1 MIMIIIMIIIAL
13 DYGRAAEVTIGR
25 TYEVRVGPRP
35 HYSIYVLYVYY
46 VYIYIYIYIY
56 IYNVYIYIYVN
67 LYRPTP
73 PTLRSRSRDCLGRH
87 RKCTP
92 GTGDVS

>member
-46 VYIYIYIYIY
+46 VYIYIYIYIMY
-56 IYNVYIYIYVN
+56 KYIYIYICEFISAHAPHAA
-67 LYRPTP
+67 LAFKG
-73 PTLRSRSRDCLGRH
+73 LFRS
-87 RKCTP
+87 P
-92 GTGDVS
+92 